1 MQSILKMVILG
12 VVQGA
17 TEFLPV
23 SSSGHLTIMQDVLG
37 IKENRVLL
45 DVFLHLGTLIAIF
58 IVFRRDLLNLLSTKR
73 TWIPYLIIASLPAAA
88 VGFTLNSCIERV
100 FNSIQAVGLLL
111 MVNSLILAA
120 GSMAARRRREI
131 LPVGT
136 GGAVI
141 VGVAQSVAI
150 LPGISRAGSTV
161 CSGLLVGWERKEAV
175 KFSFLLAI
183 PAIIG
188 ATGFEVLKS
197 TSALGSGGF
206 VGLALLGLAVSA
218 LVGWVALHL
227 FMKAVEGGKLWVF
240 AVYSFLLGAAVTA
253 YKLAA

>member
-1 MQSILKMVILG
+1 
-12 VVQGA
+12 
-17 TEFLPV
+17 
-23 SSSGHLTIMQDVLG
+23 
-37 IKENRVLL
+37 
-45 DVFLHLGTLIAIF
+45 
-58 IVFRRDLLNLLSTKR
+58 
-73 TWIPYLIIASLPAAA
+73 
-88 VGFTLNSCIERV
+88 
-100 FNSIQAVGLLL
+100 
-111 MVNSLILAA
+111 
-120 GSMAARRRREI
+120 
-131 LPVGT
+131 
-136 GGAVI
+136 

-183 PAIIG
+183 PVIIG

-240 AVYSFLLGAAVTA
+240 AVYSFLLGAAVTV
-253 YKLAA
+253 YRLAA